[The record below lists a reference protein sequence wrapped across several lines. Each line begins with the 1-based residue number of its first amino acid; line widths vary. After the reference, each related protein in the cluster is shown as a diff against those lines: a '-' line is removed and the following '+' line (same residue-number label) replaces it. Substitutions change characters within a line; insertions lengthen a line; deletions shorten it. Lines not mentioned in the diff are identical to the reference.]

1 MGKTRKKTTP
11 KQGRRRSK
19 TKMTDFSSGEV
30 VAVTSTKGVETP
42 HKEPRLTQ
50 LCMFEAGEPIDLKL
64 ARTAEYVKDPREYL
78 VRTIGEETI
87 KARGDVL
94 CIPNK
99 PIEGDFY
106 GTSVSK
112 AHFET
117 HIAKLLGKEHGLF
130 FITGVQAQLAAAKA
144 HCEKANKNIVGWH
157 TSCHLEVAEN
167 RAYKE
172 LYHLDRVLLG
182 SIPKELPTVEEIQK
196 VLNLPEAERPAVVIL
211 EIPNRVCACETYT
224 FEQLQ
229 QISSACRSASVA
241 LHMDGARL
249 WEIEPYY
256 QATAGKSFADLGAL
270 FDSVY
275 VSMYKGLGGA
285 TGAFLLSNDPDFI
298 DDAKIW
304 QRRAGGNA
312 YSLSY
317 YWIDCQRAFNE
328 HIGTFAS
335 RRDKMIAV
343 SKKVLKATSAYK
355 AKDGDPVVQFRPSVP
370 NCCSTHII
378 FHGFTNDE
386 IISARNKVQK
396 EKYVQAFGFLRP
408 KMSTKRLSE
417 RYKVLAAPKFSVSDQ
432 AGGIATATDLTH
444 WTECTI
450 IPVTEKLE
458 DGVFVDAYV
467 ELCKALFEAKH

>member
-1 MGKTRKKTTP
+1 MN
-11 KQGRRRSK
+11 
-19 TKMTDFSSGEV
+19 DVSSSEV
-30 VAVTSTKGVETP
+30 VPVTGTKGVETP
-42 HKEPRLTQ
+42 QKEPRLTR
-50 LCMFEAGEPIDLKL
+50 LCMFEADEHIALKL
-64 ARTAEYVKDPREYL
+64 ARTAEYVKDPRQYL

-87 KARGDVL
+87 KARRDTL
-94 CIPNK
+94 CIPDK

-117 HIAKLLGKEHGLF
+117 HIAKLLSKEHGLF
-130 FITGVQAQLAAAKA
+130 FITGVQAQLAAAKV
-144 HCEKANKNIVGWH
+144 HCDKANKNIAAWH

-167 RAYKE
+167 RAYRE

-182 SIPKELPTVEEIQK
+182 SAPKELPTIEEIQE
-196 VLNLPEAERPAVVIL
+196 VLNLPGAERPAVVIL
-211 EIPNRVCACETYT
+211 EIPSRVCACETYT

-229 QISSACRSASVA
+229 QISAACRNASVA
-241 LHMDGARL
+241 LHMDGARV

-256 QATAGKSFADLGAL
+256 QATADKSFVDLGAL
-270 FDSVY
+270 FDSIY

-285 TGAFLLSNDPDFI
+285 TGAFLMSSDPDFI
-298 DDAKIW
+298 DDVKIW

-312 YSLSY
+312 YSLGY

-328 HIGTFAS
+328 QIGTFAS

-343 SKKVLKATSAYK
+343 SQKVLEATAVYK
-355 AKDGDPVVQFRPSVP
+355 AKDGAPIVQFRPSVP
-370 NCCSTHII
+370 NCCSAHLI

-386 IISARNKVQK
+386 IIAARDRVQK
-396 EKYVQAFGFLRP
+396 EKHVQAFEFLRP
-408 KMSTKRLSE
+408 KISNERLSE
-417 RYKVLAAPKFSVSDQ
+417 RYKVLAAPKFRMSDQ
-432 AGGIATATDLTH
+432 AGSLAMATDLTH

-458 DGVFVDAYV
+458 DRVFVDAYI
-467 ELCKALFEAKH
+467 ELCKALFEAKN